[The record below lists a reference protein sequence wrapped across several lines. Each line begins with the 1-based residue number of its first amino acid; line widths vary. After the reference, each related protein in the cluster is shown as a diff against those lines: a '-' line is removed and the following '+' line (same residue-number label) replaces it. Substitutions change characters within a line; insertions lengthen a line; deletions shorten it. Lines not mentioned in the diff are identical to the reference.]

1 MAMPEIDGWEYS
13 SISPHKDGL
22 AYVCS
27 SYVAALYKAAGLF
40 DDLEINATEFT
51 PRDVYMLDFFDAT
64 YERPQVCVDADP
76 SIPYCQLLG
85 NYRMTLPGYS
95 TISPYA
101 RMNERCSSIWP
112 DYIREDGC

>member
-51 PRDVYMLDFFDAT
+51 PRDVYMLDFFDSA
-64 YERPQVCVDADP
+64 YERP
-76 SIPYCQLLG
+76 
-85 NYRMTLPGYS
+85 
-95 TISPYA
+95 
-101 RMNERCSSIWP
+101 
-112 DYIREDGC
+112 